1 MEEKEGLCE
10 GTLVECSGGG
20 EGASGVGALA
30 VWVKYADGEVDEL
43 EREVRASAARSS
55 HSARPRLDARASQTD
70 AAWLQVALLSPFL
83 RELVLLDGV
92 GSHDEPLQLP
102 KQVHALES

>member
-1 MEEKEGLCE
+1 MDEKEGLCE

-43 EREVRASAARSS
+43 EREVRASAAR
-55 HSARPRLDARASQTD
+55 ARAVQDS
-70 AAWLQVALLSPFL
+70 LRALLRLTLRGCRLRFCRPFC
-83 RELVLLDGV
+83 
-92 GSHDEPLQLP
+92 GS
-102 KQVHALES
+102 SCC